1 MKCICDFPDGFS
13 QQPGFCRKDKNEQE
27 QDPDDPDKLTPE
39 QKKIV
44 EAMLYNINM

>member
-1 MKCICDFPDGFS
+1 MS
-13 QQPGFCRKDKNEQE
+13 QTSQESEPPQQE